1 MVNNTQKDNLYLA
14 GGIMYIQPYAK
25 DGSLS
30 EEKYDMGA
38 TEVTLTRDTQSA
50 TAFTRSGGLK
60 QKIAEVV
67 TEENYTMKITCNSFS
82 PSNLANALGS
92 SIEVVSFSEN
102 EILPSGEIS
111 DGEYKYVR
119 IKAGTNP
126 LLKAK
131 LIFVGS
137 PVAGKRVIAIIHEA
151 NIKMGGDLPLMSED
165 FASMSFE
172 GSANKT
178 EEGYYTH
185 FIEQEAKRFLPT
197 ELSAS
202 VKNLSLLLSKKETIA
217 INTNAS
223 DYSYEIESETQDF
236 ITLKK
241 MDTNLEVTSKKV
253 GSGIIK
259 IKAKGKDMKESE
271 LSIEVVVQEMPIT
284 ELNASNKSVSL
295 IEGASES
302 IDISTNATSFRAEV
316 TLGAEKIK
324 LSQSERGISIEAK
337 AQGSAK
343 VRVSAKGED
352 MRENSLEIDC
362 AITEKPTTELSTTPE
377 SLAITLGE
385 TENLQVNTNATDFT
399 YELQELSEADCITIL
414 KQDSNLQVS
423 GAKVGTGKI
432 VLKATQEGMKE
443 AIKEVQVAVNNT

>member
-202 VKNLSLLLSKKETIA
+202 VKNLSLLLSKKENITIS
-217 INTNAS
+217 TNAS

-284 ELNASNKSVSL
+284 ELDASNKSVSL

-302 IDISTNATSFRAEV
+302 IDISTNATSFKAEV

-362 AITEKPTTELSTTPE
+362 AITEKAYNRIKHYTREFKHYS
-377 SLAITLGE
+377 IT
-385 TENLQVNTNATDFT
+385 D
-399 YELQELSEADCITIL
+399 
-414 KQDSNLQVS
+414 
-423 GAKVGTGKI
+423 
-432 VLKATQEGMKE
+432 
-443 AIKEVQVAVNNT
+443 

>member
-1 MVNNTQKDNLYLA
+1 MV
-14 GGIMYIQPYAK
+14 I
-25 DGSLS
+25 
-30 EEKYDMGA
+30 
-38 TEVTLTRDTQSA
+38 
-50 TAFTRSGGLK
+50 AF
-60 QKIAEVV
+60 
-67 TEENYTMKITCNSFS
+67 
-82 PSNLANALGS
+82 
-92 SIEVVSFSEN
+92 
-102 EILPSGEIS
+102 S

-302 IDISTNATSFRAEV
+302 IDISTNATSFKAEV
-316 TLGAEKIK
+316 TLGAEKIT

-432 VLKATQEGMKE
+432 VLKATKDGMKE

>member
-1 MVNNTQKDNLYLA
+1 MV
-14 GGIMYIQPYAK
+14 I
-25 DGSLS
+25 
-30 EEKYDMGA
+30 
-38 TEVTLTRDTQSA
+38 
-50 TAFTRSGGLK
+50 AF
-60 QKIAEVV
+60 
-67 TEENYTMKITCNSFS
+67 
-82 PSNLANALGS
+82 
-92 SIEVVSFSEN
+92 
-102 EILPSGEIS
+102 S

-202 VKNLSLLLSKKETIA
+202 VKNLSLLLSKKENITIS
-217 INTNAS
+217 TNAS

-271 LSIEVVVQEMPIT
+271 LSIEVVEQEMPIT

-316 TLGAEKIK
+316 TLGAEKIT

-337 AQGSAK
+337 AQGNAK

-377 SLAITLGE
+377 SLNITLSQTE
-385 TENLQVNTNATDFT
+385 TLQVNTNATDFT

-432 VLKATQEGMKE
+432 VLKATKEGMKE
-443 AIKEVQVAVNNT
+443 AIKEIQVAVNNT

>member
-1 MVNNTQKDNLYLA
+1 
-14 GGIMYIQPYAK
+14 
-25 DGSLS
+25 
-30 EEKYDMGA
+30 
-38 TEVTLTRDTQSA
+38 
-50 TAFTRSGGLK
+50 
-60 QKIAEVV
+60 
-67 TEENYTMKITCNSFS
+67 MKITCNSFS

-202 VKNLSLLLSKKETIA
+202 VKNLSLLLSKKENITIS
-217 INTNAS
+217 TNAS

-302 IDISTNATSFRAEV
+302 IDISTNATSFKAEV

-337 AQGSAK
+337 AQGNAK

-377 SLAITLGE
+377 SLNITLSQTE
-385 TENLQVNTNATDFT
+385 TLQVNTNATDFT

-432 VLKATQEGMKE
+432 VLKATKEGMKE

>member
-202 VKNLSLLLSKKETIA
+202 VKNLSLLLSKKENITIS
-217 INTNAS
+217 TNAS

-284 ELNASNKSVSL
+284 ELDASNKSVSL

-302 IDISTNATSFRAEV
+302 IDISTNATSFKAEV

-324 LSQSERGISIEAK
+324 LSQSERGMSIEAK

>member
-1 MVNNTQKDNLYLA
+1 
-14 GGIMYIQPYAK
+14 
-25 DGSLS
+25 
-30 EEKYDMGA
+30 
-38 TEVTLTRDTQSA
+38 
-50 TAFTRSGGLK
+50 FTRSGGLK

-284 ELNASNKSVSL
+284 ELDASNKSVSL

-377 SLAITLGE
+377 SLNITLSQTE
-385 TENLQVNTNATDFT
+385 TLQVNTNATDFT

-432 VLKATQEGMKE
+432 VLKATKEGMKE